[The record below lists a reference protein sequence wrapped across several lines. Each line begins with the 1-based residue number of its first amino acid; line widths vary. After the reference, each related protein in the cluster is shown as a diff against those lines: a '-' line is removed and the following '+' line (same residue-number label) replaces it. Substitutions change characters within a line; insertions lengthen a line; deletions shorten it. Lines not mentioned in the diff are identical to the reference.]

1 MSAVELNPLNFP
13 LHGSRLIEASAG
25 TGKTFTIALLY
36 VRLVLDHG
44 GEQAAFGRPLSP
56 PEILVV
62 TFTEAATQ
70 ELRERIRA
78 RLGEAAHC
86 FAEPEGEHDG
96 LLLKLRDSYP
106 ADRWPGC
113 ARLLRLAAEWM
124 DEAAVSTIHSWCY
137 RMLREHA
144 FDSGSLF
151 TQDLAADQS
160 ELLAEAV
167 RDYWR
172 RNFYPLDVAA
182 ANAVRHC
189 YAGPEALMRAVQ
201 PLLAAQEAGFRYADQ
216 PLEAPASLG
225 ELLESTGQW
234 YDELA
239 AAETRARDAWAADRA
254 NLAELLRNLRGDLNG
269 NSYRGKDDD
278 AVFGGW
284 IEALDAWSAGADAP
298 DNLAKFGQTRIKVKA
313 KAVVPEHPALR
324 AIDAWAERSD
334 QCPDIAPQLLLH
346 ALDEVRQ
353 SLEAEKQK
361 RAELGFDDLLVRL
374 DRALAGSGGERL
386 AERIREQFP
395 VALIDEFQDTDPL
408 QYRIFERVYRIA
420 ENPREGSSEKKLGL
434 FMIGD
439 PKQAI
444 YAFRGADIHT
454 YLRARAAT
462 AGRHYTLGTN
472 FRSTRAMVTAANRC
486 FLFAEGH
493 LRGAFRF
500 AEEGQ
505 DNPVPFLE
513 VGARGRDETLLL
525 EGSEASAMTFWQLD
539 NDGQV
544 CGSVFY
550 RQEMA
555 ARSASAIQR
564 WLSSAQSGFRAADGR
579 WRDLR
584 PADIAILVRGR
595 SEAEAIRAELAARR
609 LASVYLSDRD
619 SVFDSPEAVDLLHW
633 LRACADPGD
642 DGALRIALATRSL
655 ALDWAT
661 LERLNQDERFWE
673 DMLLRFRD
681 YRVLWQQQGV
691 LPMLRRLLADF
702 ALPARLLRQIDGE
715 RSLTNLLHLAE
726 WLQREAVELDGE
738 HALLRVLA
746 EQLESPSSEE
756 ILRLESDA
764 DLIKVVTIHKSKG
777 LEYPLVLLPFICS
790 WRELDGKSGTPP
802 SFQSGDARVVE
813 LSRDKEL
820 AKAAYQQ
827 ANDERLSEDMR
838 LLYVALTRARHAV
851 WLGVAPLVMSNSKSP
866 ELHKGAMGY
875 LLGGGN
881 ALGVDELAAR
891 LGELQAGHGEIVL
904 AAAPPA
910 DLQLFVGPQA
920 GELGAAREPHR
931 RVAEKWWIA
940 SYSALATLAGDED
953 IESPAPA
960 PAADEPTSAG
970 EDLLRESSL
979 EETRE
984 ADAVPAPGSLHAFP
998 RGANPGSFLH
1008 GLLEWAADEGFG
1020 TCDPQQLRD
1029 QLARRCQVR
1038 GWEAWIEPLH
1048 SWLMQLLH
1056 TGFRL
1061 PDAAPA
1067 SLAGLSSYQ
1076 KEMEFWFST
1085 RRVDSQR
1092 LDRIVTRHTL
1102 GGAARP
1108 ALQANQLN
1116 GMLKGFIDL
1125 VFEHEGRY
1133 YVADYKSNWL
1143 GADDEAYTEPALREA
1158 LLEHRYDLQ
1167 YALYLFALHRLLQA
1181 RLPDYDYD
1189 RHVGGAMYLFLRGSQ
1204 SATQGMYLERPPKA
1218 LMEELDRLFRAVDEE
1233 MPA

>member
-1 MSAVELNPLNFP
+1 MSAVELNPLDFP

-78 RLGEAAHC
+78 RLGEAARC
-86 FAEPEGEHDG
+86 FAEPGQKHDG
-96 LLLKLRDSYP
+96 LLVTLRDSYAP
-106 ADRWPGC
+106 ERWPGC
-113 ARLLRLAAEWM
+113 AHLLRLAAEWM

-151 TQDLAADQS
+151 TQEWVMDQN
-160 ELLAEAV
+160 ELLAEVV

-172 RNFYPLDVAA
+172 RNFYPVSKSAA
-182 ANAVRHC
+182 KVIHTSIRS
-189 YAGPEALMRAVQ
+189 PEALAKSLSDLLRLQEVQ
-201 PLLAAQEAGFRYADQ
+201 FVYSGTALPDSTDLKGVIETAGEALNRW
-216 PLEAPASLG
+216 
-225 ELLESTGQW
+225 ELLEQEAR
-234 YDELA
+234 ELWRKHRG
-239 AAETRARDAWAADRA
+239 EV
-254 NLAELLRNLRGDLNG
+254 EQLLHEMRPHLSGT
-269 NSYRGKDDD
+269 YYKKADDD
-278 AVFGGW
+278 QVFGGW
-284 IEALDAWSAGADAP
+284 LTALEEWSEGGGTP
-298 DNLAKFGQTRIKVKA
+298 NNLARFGQTGIKLKGKQQVK
-313 KAVVPEHPALR
+313 EHQAFA
-324 AIDAWAERSD
+324 AIDRAVEQLQ
-334 QCPDIAPQLLLH
+334 QCPNIRPLLLMH
-346 ALDEVRQ
+346 ALGEVRQ
-353 SLEAEKQK
+353 RLDSEKKK
-361 RAELGFDDLLVRL
+361 RSEIGPDDVLVRL

-408 QYRIFERVYRIA
+408 QYRIFERVYCIG
-420 ENPREGSSEKKLGL
+420 ENPRNLGL

-472 FRSTRAMVTAANRC
+472 FRSTLAMVKAANRC
-486 FLFAEGH
+486 FLFAESH
-493 LRGAFRF
+493 PRGAFRF
-500 AEEGQ
+500 AVEGQ
-505 DNPVPFLE
+505 ENPVPFLE

-525 EGSEASAMTFWQLD
+525 EGSETPAMTFWQLD
-539 NDGQV
+539 NEGQV
-544 CGSVFY
+544 CGSTLY

-564 WLSSAQSGFRAADGR
+564 WLSSAQSGFRDADGQ
-579 WRDLR
+579 WRALR

-595 SEAEAIRAELAARR
+595 SEAEAVRGELAKRR

-642 DGALRIALATRSL
+642 DGVLRIALATRSL

-673 DMLLRFRD
+673 DMVLRFRD
-681 YRVLWQQQGV
+681 YRLLWQQQGV

-702 ALPARLLRQIDGE
+702 ALPARLLRETDGE

-746 EQLESPSSEE
+746 EQLENPSSEE

-777 LEYPLVLLPFICS
+777 LEYPLVLLPFICT
-790 WRELDGKSGTPP
+790 WRELDGKSGNPP
-802 SFQSGDARVVE
+802 SFQSGESRVVE
-813 LSRDKEL
+813 LARDKEL
-820 AKAAYQQ
+820 TKAAFQQ

-851 WLGVAPLVMSNSKSP
+851 WLGMAPLVMSNSKNP

-881 ALGVDELAAR
+881 TLSIEDVTTR
-891 LGELQAGHGEIVL
+891 LVELQAGQPLIALEP
-904 AAAPPA
+904 AP
-910 DLQLFVGPQA
+910 QIGSEQFVGVQA
-920 GELGAAREPHR
+920 GELGAAREPRR

-940 SYSALATLAGDED
+940 SYSALANMTAVGASED
-953 IESPAPA
+953 DSEVAPA
-960 PAADEPTSAG
+960 PAADEPISAG

-979 EETRE
+979 EEHRE
-984 ADAVPAPGSLHAFP
+984 LEAVPAPFSLHAFP

-1008 GLLEWAADEGFG
+1008 GLLEWAADEGF
-1020 TCDPQQLRD
+1020 TADEEQLRD
-1029 QLARRCQVR
+1029 QIARRCAVR
-1038 GWEAWIEPLH
+1038 GWEEWIEPLTG
-1048 SWLMQLLH
+1048 WLGQYLR
-1056 TGFRL
+1056 TAFCL
-1061 PDAAPA
+1061 PAAAPV
-1067 SLAGLSSYQ
+1067 SLSGLVTFQ

-1085 RRVDSQR
+1085 RNVDTQR
-1092 LDRIVTRHTL
+1092 LDAAVTRHTL

-1108 ALQANQLN
+1108 TLQPNLLN

-1143 GADDEAYTEPALREA
+1143 GADDEAYTQAALREA

-1189 RHVGGAMYLFLRGSQ
+1189 RHIGGAMYLFLRGSS
-1204 SATQGMYLERPPKA
+1204 SATQGMYLERPSKA
-1218 LMEELDRLFRAVDEE
+1218 LMDELDRLFRAE

>member
-1 MSAVELNPLNFP
+1 MSAVELNPLDFP

-78 RLGEAAHC
+78 RLGEAARC
-86 FAEPEGEHDG
+86 FAEPEQKHDG
-96 LLLKLRDSYP
+96 LLVKLRDGY
-106 ADRWPGC
+106 AAERWPGC

-172 RNFYPLDVAA
+172 RNFYPLGVAA

-189 YAGPEALMRAVQ
+189 YAGPEALARALQ

-216 PLEAPASLG
+216 PLTAPASLAD
-225 ELLESTGQW
+225 LLEATGQF

-239 AAETRARDAWAADRA
+239 AAETRAREAWAADRQGV
-254 NLAELLRNLRGDLNG
+254 AELLRNLRGDLNG

-278 AVFGGW
+278 AVFAGW
-284 IEALDAWSAGADAP
+284 IEALDAWSEGADAP
-298 DNLAKFGQTRIKVKA
+298 DNLARFGQTRIKVKA
-313 KAVVPEHPALR
+313 KAVVPEHPALL
-324 AIDAWAERSD
+324 AIDAWVERSE
-334 QCPDIAPQLLLH
+334 QRPEIAPQLLLH
-346 ALDEVRQ
+346 ALGEVRHN
-353 SLEAEKQK
+353 LEVEKQK

-408 QYRIFERVYRIA
+408 QYRIFERVYRIDA
-420 ENPREGSSEKKLGL
+420 NPRNLGL

-472 FRSTRAMVTAANRC
+472 YRSTLAMVNAANRC
-486 FLFAEGH
+486 FLYAEAHG
-493 LRGAFRF
+493 RGAFRF
-500 AEEGQ
+500 AVEGQ
-505 DNPVPFLE
+505 ENPVPFLE

-525 EGSEASAMTFWQLD
+525 EGSETPAMTFWQLD
-539 NDGQV
+539 NEGQV
-544 CGSVFY
+544 CGSTLY

-564 WLSSAQSGFRAADGR
+564 WLSSAQSGFRDADGQ
-579 WRDLR
+579 WRALR

-595 SEAEAIRAELAARR
+595 SEAEAVRGELAKRR

-642 DGALRIALATRSL
+642 DGVLRIALATRSL

-673 DMLLRFRD
+673 DMVLRFRD
-681 YRVLWQQQGV
+681 YRLLWQQQGV

-702 ALPARLLRQIDGE
+702 ALPARLLRETDGE

-746 EQLESPSSEE
+746 EQLENPSSEE

-777 LEYPLVLLPFICS
+777 LEYPLVLLPFICT
-790 WRELDGKSGTPP
+790 WRELDGKSGNPP
-802 SFQSGDARVVE
+802 SFQSGESRVVE
-813 LSRDKEL
+813 LARDKEL
-820 AKAAYQQ
+820 TKAAFQQ

-851 WLGVAPLVMSNSKSP
+851 WLGVAALVMSNSKNP

-881 ALGVDELAAR
+881 TLSIEDVTTR
-891 LGELQAGHGEIVL
+891 LVELQAGQTLIALEP
-904 AAAPPA
+904 APQIA
-910 DLQLFVGPQA
+910 SEQFVGVQA
-920 GELGAAREPHR
+920 GELGAAREPRR

-940 SYSALATLAGDED
+940 SYSALANMTAVGASED
-953 IESPAPA
+953 DSEVAPA
-960 PAADEPTSAG
+960 PAADEPISAG

-979 EETRE
+979 EEHRE
-984 ADAVPAPGSLHAFP
+984 LEAVPAPFSLHAFP

-1008 GLLEWAADEGFG
+1008 GLLEWAADEGFNA
-1020 TCDPQQLRD
+1020 DEEQLRD
-1029 QLARRCQVR
+1029 QIARRCAVR
-1038 GWEAWIEPLH
+1038 GWEEWIEPLTG
-1048 SWLMQLLH
+1048 WLGQYLR
-1056 TGFRL
+1056 TAFCL
-1061 PDAAPA
+1061 PAAAPV
-1067 SLAGLSSYQ
+1067 SLSGLATFQ

-1085 RRVDSQR
+1085 RNVDTQR
-1092 LDRIVTRHTL
+1092 LDAAVTRHTL

-1108 ALQANQLN
+1108 TLQPNLLN

-1143 GADDEAYTEPALREA
+1143 GADDEAYTQAALREA

-1189 RHVGGAMYLFLRGSQ
+1189 RHIGGAMYLFLRGSS

-1218 LMEELDRLFRAVDEE
+1218 LMDELDRLFRAEV
-1233 MPA
+1233 PA

>member
-1 MSAVELNPLNFP
+1 MSAVELNPLDFP

-78 RLGEAAHC
+78 RLGEAARC
-86 FAEPEGEHDG
+86 FAEPGEKHDG
-96 LLLKLRDSYP
+96 LLVKLRDSYAP
-106 ADRWPGC
+106 ERWPGC

-172 RNFYPLDVAA
+172 RNFYPLGVAA

-189 YAGPEALMRAVQ
+189 FAGPEALARALQ

-216 PLEAPASLG
+216 PLTAPASLS
-225 ELLESTGQW
+225 ELLEATGQF
-234 YDELA
+234 YDDLA
-239 AAETRARDAWAADRA
+239 AAETRAREAWAADREGV
-254 NLAELLRNLRGDLNG
+254 AELLRNLRGDLNG

-278 AVFGGW
+278 AVFAGW
-284 IEALDAWSAGADAP
+284 IEALDAWSEGADAP
-298 DNLAKFGQTRIKVKA
+298 DNLVRFGQTRIKVKA
-313 KAVVPEHPALR
+313 KAVVPEHPALQ
-324 AIDAWAERSD
+324 AIDAWAERTE
-334 QCPDIAPQLLLH
+334 QRPEIAPQLLLH
-346 ALDEVRQ
+346 ALGEVRHN
-353 SLEAEKQK
+353 LEVEKQK

-395 VALIDEFQDTDPL
+395 IALIDEFQDTDPL
-408 QYRIFERVYRIA
+408 QYRIFERVYRIS
-420 ENPREGSSEKKLGL
+420 ENPRNLGL

-472 FRSTRAMVTAANRC
+472 YRSTLAMVNAANRC
-486 FLFAEGH
+486 FLYAEAHG
-493 LRGAFRF
+493 RGAFRF
-500 AEEGQ
+500 AVEGQ
-505 DNPVPFLE
+505 ENPVPFLE

-525 EGSEASAMTFWQLD
+525 EGSEAPAMTFWQLD
-539 NDGQV
+539 NEGQV
-544 CGSVFY
+544 CGSTLY

-564 WLSSAQSGFRAADGR
+564 WLSSAQSGFRDADGQ
-579 WRDLR
+579 WRALR

-595 SEAEAIRAELAARR
+595 SEAEAVRSELAKRR

-642 DGALRIALATRSL
+642 DGVLRIALATRSL

-673 DMLLRFRD
+673 DMVLRFRD

-702 ALPARLLRQIDGE
+702 ALPARLLRETDGE

-777 LEYPLVLLPFICS
+777 LEYPLVLLPFICT

-802 SFQSGDARVVE
+802 SFQSGESRVVE
-813 LSRDKEL
+813 LARDKEL
-820 AKAAYQQ
+820 AKAAFQL

-851 WLGVAPLVMSNSKSP
+851 WLGMAPLVMSNSRNP

-881 ALGVDELAAR
+881 ALSIEDVTAR
-891 LGELQAGHGEIVL
+891 LGELQAGQTIIALEPAPEIGSE
-904 AAAPPA
+904 
-910 DLQLFVGPQA
+910 QFVGVQA
-920 GELGAAREPHR
+920 GELGAAREPRR

-940 SYSALATLAGDED
+940 SYSALANMTAVGASED
-953 IESPAPA
+953 DSEIAPV
-960 PAADEPTSAG
+960 PAAAEPISAD

-979 EETRE
+979 EELRE
-984 ADAVPAPGSLHAFP
+984 LEAVPAPFSLHAFP

-1008 GLLEWAADEGFG
+1008 GLLEWAADEGFNA
-1020 TCDPQQLRD
+1020 DEDSLRD
-1029 QLARRCQVR
+1029 QIARRCAVR
-1038 GWEAWIEPLH
+1038 GWEEWIEPLTG
-1048 SWLMQLLH
+1048 WLGQYLR
-1056 TGFRL
+1056 TAFRV
-1061 PDAAPA
+1061 PDAAPV
-1067 SLAGLSSYQ
+1067 SLAGLAAFQ

-1085 RRVDSQR
+1085 RNVDTQR
-1092 LDRIVTRHTL
+1092 LDAAVIRHTL
-1102 GGAARP
+1102 GGVARP
-1108 ALQANQLN
+1108 TLQANLLN

-1143 GADDEAYTEPALREA
+1143 GADDEAYTDVALREA

-1189 RHVGGAMYLFLRGSQ
+1189 RHVGGAMYLFLRGSR

-1218 LMEELDRLFRAVDEE
+1218 LMDELDRLFRAEV
-1233 MPA
+1233 PA